1 MRLNQITKGVVK
13 VIAIDHNQI
22 KAPTWIVFKRNDD
35 IYKATPTDT
44 KGEFHI
50 EHITEPSEWRYVQP
64 DSPGREEYD
73 KFQKVIIE
81 YSEEGET
88 LTVDLAWSEWQ
99 VALNLLVGK
108 KVEFDFESTILGKE
122 YTGTI
127 TKILEL

>member
-1 MRLNQITKGVVK
+1 MRLNQLTEGIVK
-13 VIAIDHNQI
+13 VITIDHNQI
-22 KAPTWIVFKRNDD
+22 KEPTWILFKRNEN
-35 IYKATPTDT
+35 IYKATPTST

-81 YSEEGET
+81 YVEDGTIQSID
-88 LTVDLAWSEWQ
+88 LTWSEWQ
-99 VALNLLVGK
+99 VAINILINK
-108 KVEFDFESTILGKE
+108 RVEFDYESTILGKQ
-122 YTGTI
+122 YTATI